1 MSSLMNTLYRVK
13 RTELEMMQTRGYDV
27 SAVRA
32 LLKYKPDEFV
42 KYYSAQMQ
50 KTGKNIYD
58 LLSSLYV
65 NPQGE
70 YIYVFYSPEK
80 DKATGKSIVTEVLN
94 DINELR
100 KTYNVHHAVIISAKG
115 LSPEANSLMGRLPL
129 YYIQSFTYSSLLW
142 NITRHVLVDPHTLM
156 TDKEVEEFLK
166 ENRYI
171 SLDKMPII
179 KDTDAIAKFLGAV
192 PGQVIKIRRRIT
204 EYPSMSNVGLFY
216 RYVKAEADIMGGV

>member
-1 MSSLMNTLYRVK
+1 MSGLMNKLYRVK
-13 RTELEMMQTRGYDV
+13 RTELEMMQARGYDI
-27 SAVRA
+27 SAVA
-32 LLKYKPDEFV
+32 VLLKYSMEEFA
-42 KYYSAQMQ
+42 KYYTGQMQ

-65 NPQGE
+65 NSAGQ

-80 DKATGKSIVTEVLN
+80 DKATGKAIVTEVLN

-100 KTYNVHHAVIISAKG
+100 KSYNLDHAVIISAKG

-156 TDKEVEEFLK
+156 TDKEVEEFLQK
-166 ENRYI
+166 NRYI

-179 KDTDAIAKFLGAV
+179 KDTDAIAKFLGAT
-192 PGQVIKIRRRIT
+192 PGQVIRIRRRIT
-204 EYPSMSNVGLFY
+204 EYLSMSNVGLFY
-216 RYVKAEADIMGGV
+216 RYVKAEADIMGSV